1 MTIEYSNV
9 TRCYMSF
16 NKLNTIP
23 LALPGDLHREIK
35 RGAKK
40 TGLSQ
45 ADVMRHSIR
54 LGLPAF
60 IERFPMPPQ
69 VKRGSGKSMAP

>member
-1 MTIEYSNV
+1 MFV
-9 TRCYMSF
+9 KV
-16 NKLNTIP
+16 KLSSIP
-23 LALPGDLHREIK
+23 LALPSDLHREIK

-54 LGLPAF
+54 LGLPEF
-60 IERFPMPPQ
+60 VERFPTPAPHGTL
-69 VKRGSGKSMAP
+69 VSGKHNAP

>member
-1 MTIEYSNV
+1 MLQEY
-9 TRCYMSF
+9 TRMAKTS
-16 NKLNTIP
+16 TIP
-23 LALPGDLHREIK
+23 LAIDVNLHREIK

-54 LGLPAF
+54 LGLPTF
-60 IERFPMPPQ
+60 VERFPMPSPQ
-69 VKRGSGKSMAP
+69 GKQSSGKRNGP

>member
-1 MTIEYSNV
+1 M
-9 TRCYMSF
+9 
-16 NKLNTIP
+16 NKLSTIP
-23 LALPGDLHREIK
+23 LAITSVLHREIK
-35 RGAKK
+35 RGAKE

-60 IERFPMPPQ
+60 IERFPMPSQ
-69 VKRGSGKSMAP
+69 VKRGSGKRIVP

>member
-1 MTIEYSNV
+1 MF
-9 TRCYMSF
+9 YMIM

-35 RGAKK
+35 RGAKE

-54 LGLPAF
+54 LGLP
-60 IERFPMPPQ
+60 RFVEGFPKPQ
-69 VKRGSGKSMAP
+69 STKPTKR

>member
-1 MTIEYSNV
+1 MNG
-9 TRCYMSF
+9 
-16 NKLNTIP
+16 KLSTIP
-23 LALPGDLHREIK
+23 LALPSDLHREIK

-54 LGLPAF
+54 LGLPVF
-60 IERFPMPPQ
+60 VERFPMPLLQ
-69 VKRGSGKSMAP
+69 GKRNSDKHDSP

>member
-1 MTIEYSNV
+1 
-9 TRCYMSF
+9 MS
-16 NKLNTIP
+16 KTSSIP
-23 LALPGDLHREIK
+23 LAIDANLHREIK

-69 VKRGSGKSMAP
+69 VMRGSGKNMAP

>member
-1 MTIEYSNV
+1 MG
-9 TRCYMSF
+9 
-16 NKLNTIP
+16 KLKTIP
-23 LALPGDLHREIK
+23 LALPGELHLDIK

-60 IERFPMPPQ
+60 IERFPMPLPQ
-69 VKRGSGKSMAP
+69 GNRGRVPHIAK

>member
-1 MTIEYSNV
+1 M
-9 TRCYMSF
+9 C
-16 NKLNTIP
+16 KLKSIP
-23 LALPGDLHREIK
+23 LAMPTDLHLEIK
-35 RGAKK
+35 RGAKQ

-60 IERFPMPPQ
+60 IERFPMPLPQ
-69 VKRGSGKSMAP
+69 GNRGRGTHIAK